1 MKVADRLAA
10 SAAKHQV
17 ELQSQLQ
24 NNSALGEVAVLAERQ
39 MMLEDTKDR
48 LEAELKDVGRQ
59 LEEVATKLLPNAM
72 QAVGLEEIKLTD
84 GSKVSVSQ
92 FYSASIKEENR
103 DPAHEWLRENGHGSL
118 IKNSFD
124 INFGKGE
131 DAKASKLRKE
141 LVKQQVPFVENSS
154 VHSSTLRAWLKEQI
168 ESGVKIPL
176 DLFGVFIGRKTK
188 IKRP

>member
-1 MKVADRLAA
+1 MSVPKRLAE
-10 SAAKHQV
+10 AAQRHQT
-17 ELQSQLQ
+17 ELQSQLT
-24 NNSALGEVAVLAERQ
+24 NAPALGEVSILAERQ

-48 LEAELKDVGRQ
+48 LEAELKDINRQ

-103 DPAHEWLRENGHGSL
+103 NTAHEWLRENGHGSL
-118 IKNSFD
+118 IKNSFE
-124 INFGKGE
+124 INLGKGE

-141 LVKQQVPFVENSS
+141 LVKQQVPFSEDSS

-168 ESGVKIPL
+168 EGGVKVPL
-176 DLFGVFIGRKTK
+176 ELFGAFIGRKAK

>member
-1 MKVADRLAA
+1 MSVADRLARA
-10 SAAKHQV
+10 GAKHQQ
-17 ELQSQLQ
+17 EIQSQLQ

-48 LEAELKDVGRQ
+48 LEAEIKDINRQ

-72 QAVGLEEIKLTD
+72 QALGLEEIKLTD

-103 DPAHEWLRENGHGSL
+103 DPAHTWLRDNGHGGL
-118 IKNSFD
+118 IKNDFE

-131 DAKASKLRKE
+131 DKKAEDLRKV
-141 LVKQQVPFVENSS
+141 LVKKQVPFAEHSS

-168 ESGVKIPL
+168 EGGVNVPL
-176 DLFGVFIGRKTK
+176 ELFGAFIGRKAK